1 VTDRRYV
8 AYYRVSTK
16 QQGRSGL
23 GLEGQQMAVRRYA
36 EISPGEF
43 VAELTEIESGRK
55 KERPIL
61 REALRLCRVYDAILL
76 IASLS
81 IRH

>member
-1 VTDRRYV
+1 
-8 AYYRVSTK
+8 
-16 QQGRSGL
+16 
-23 GLEGQQMAVRRYA
+23 MAVRRYA

-55 KERPIL
+55 KDRPIL